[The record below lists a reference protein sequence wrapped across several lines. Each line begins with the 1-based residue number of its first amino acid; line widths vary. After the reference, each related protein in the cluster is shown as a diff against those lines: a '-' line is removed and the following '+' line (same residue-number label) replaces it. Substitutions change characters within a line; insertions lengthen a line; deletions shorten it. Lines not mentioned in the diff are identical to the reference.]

1 MINVFASRSMK
12 WIWGLIISAIFFSSE
27 KAFAQTTVNLNY
39 RHATFEDVLNEIKR
53 QTVYRFIYRSDQL
66 PAKPVTVHVKNEE
79 ALTVLGNMLK
89 GTNCAFHIISG
100 TLIAISTLND
110 STRVQIKGVV
120 LDERK
125 EPLQGTSVSVK
136 NTSHGTETDARGRF
150 TLNCVPGSIVRISS
164 IGYSSTE
171 ITVGNSDKDVSI
183 SLKPLATD
191 LDGITVVVTALN
203 IKKSERKVGYS
214 VSSITGEELVKARE
228 SNVAMSLEGQ
238 VAGLNVSGVYGG
250 PGSSARLL
258 LRGAASMNAGSPLVV
273 LNGIPVDN
281 TQRGSANEY
290 GGADYGDGLGNIN
303 PDDIETITV
312 LKGSAASAL
321 YGARAANGVI
331 LITTKTGKKNTN
343 TTVEYNTNLS
353 VSHAV
358 RNTDFQY
365 LYGQGSQNMRPTT
378 VASAVASGLLSWGEK
393 LDGQPTIQF
402 NNKYY
407 PYSAVKNNISEF
419 YRDAPSFTNTVSVS
433 GGNAK
438 TTFRASASNLDDE
451 SIVPNSGINRKTFNL
466 NTSYDITS
474 HLELSFNGN
483 YIYETDKNRSY
494 LSDGP
499 MNPNYG
505 IEFLATSA
513 RQSSLKPGYDPATGN
528 ETQWNSNVYISNPYF
543 VVNKQVDNS
552 SRSRF
557 ITATVLKYRFSNNV
571 YLQGRM
577 GYDISNDDLLNV
589 LPTGT
594 AFTVNEQGGL
604 NGLSKSQ
611 TSELNTDLLFSA
623 SKSLSS
629 KLNLDFSAG
638 GNFRKRQY
646 SLTETTGSQFITPYL
661 YTPSNLV
668 STSSLYDASE
678 IVTQSAYYSADF
690 DFMHLLD
697 VTTTGRY
704 DVFSTLPA
712 NNRGIFV
719 PGISGSFLFSELLH
733 LPGLSSGK
741 FRASYAKTSGEPSQP
756 YTTQLYFTS
765 NNTVNGVPIGSFPS
779 ELPNYNLKPFTLTE
793 FETGVNLDLLNGR
806 LGLDLTYFNRITHN
820 EITNAQQSVA
830 TGFTSAYVNV
840 GKTKN
845 TGIEILLT
853 GMPVS
858 TRDFGWKTS
867 INFSHVSNMLLSID
881 GSSQYLLTGTYRP
894 LNANTALVVGKS
906 ITQVM
911 AYDYKRDTKG
921 NIIIGS
927 DGIPER
933 GEFKAMGGTLPTYY
947 GGFTNR
953 FRYKR
958 FNLSFLID
966 YRFGN
971 KVLSA
976 TEDYSYVYGL
986 NKATLPGRETGIVA
1000 RGVNE
1005 NGQPNTISVPAYTY
1019 YPGLASN
1026 ISSLA
1031 VLNGSFIKFRQM
1043 TLGYEF
1049 SPNFMQHVFESVAV
1063 DLVGRNLFTILK
1075 YTKNIDPE
1083 SEFSPALNYA
1093 GIEGES
1099 LPGTRVIGVNINLKF
1114 K

>member
-1 MINVFASRSMK
+1 MTRIFAKLSIKLIR
-12 WIWGLIISAIFFSSE
+12 GLLIIIALLSAGKTS
-27 KAFAQTTVNLNY
+27 AQTRVTLNY
-39 RHATFEDVLNEIKR
+39 RHTNFERVLTDIQK

-66 PAKPVTVHVKNEE
+66 PSHPVTVHVKNEE
-79 ALTVLGNMLK
+79 VLTVLSSLLK
-89 GTNCAFHIISG
+89 GSNCSFHIVTG
-100 TLIAISTLND
+100 TLIAISSSGD
-110 STRVQIKGVV
+110 STVKVQIKGTV
-120 LDERK
+120 LDENK
-125 EPLQGTSVSVK
+125 EPLAGASVRIK
-136 NTSHGTETDARGRF
+136 NTVHGTETDSNGEF
-150 TLNCVPGSIVRISS
+150 TISCTPGTTIMISS
-164 IGYSSTE
+164 VGYAATE
-171 ITVGNSDKDVSI
+171 FVTGNSDKNI
-183 SLKPLATD
+183 SVRMQTSAKD
-191 LDGITVVVTALN
+191 LNEIVVTALN
-203 IKKSERKVGYS
+203 IRKADRKVGYS
-214 VSSITGEELVKARE
+214 VSTISGEELVKARE
-228 SNVAMSLEGQ
+228 SNMAMSLEGQ
-238 VAGLNVSGVYGG
+238 VAGLNISGVNGG
-250 PGSSARLL
+250 PASSARLL
-258 LRGAASMNAGSPLVV
+258 LRGAASMNAGSPLIV
-273 LNGIPVDN
+273 LDGIPIDN

-303 PDDIETITV
+303 PDDIESITV

-321 YGARAANGVI
+321 YGARAANGII
-331 LITTKTGKKNTN
+331 LITTKTGKKNAN
-343 TTVEYNTNLS
+343 TVVEYNMNLS
-353 VSHAV
+353 FDHAIN
-358 RNTDFQY
+358 NTDFQY
-365 LYGQGSQNMRPTT
+365 VYGQGSQNLRPTT
-378 VASAVASGLLSWGEK
+378 VASAVASGLLSWGKK
-393 LDGQPTIQF
+393 LDGKPTIQF
-402 NNKYY
+402 DGNYY
-407 PYSAVKNNISEF
+407 PYSAVKNNTNMF
-419 YRDAPSFTNTVSVS
+419 YRNAPSFTNTISVS

-438 TTFRASASNLDDE
+438 TTFRASASNVGDE
-451 SIVPNSGINRKTFNL
+451 SIVPNAGMNRKTFNL
-466 NTSYDITS
+466 NTSYDINS

-483 YIYETDKNRSY
+483 YIYEIDKNRPY

-499 MNPNYG
+499 MNANYG

-513 RQSSLKPGYDPATGN
+513 RQSSLKPGYDPITGN

-543 VVNKQVDNS
+543 VVNKQVDNP
-552 SRSRF
+552 SRNRF
-557 ITATVLKYRFSNNV
+557 ITATVLKYKFSDKV
-571 YLQGRM
+571 YLQGRL
-577 GYDISNDDLLNV
+577 GYDISNDGLLNV

-611 TSELNTDLLFSA
+611 TSELNTDLLFGA
-623 SKSLSS
+623 SKQLSS

-668 STSSLYDASE
+668 STSSTYDVSE

-733 LPGLSSGK
+733 LPALSSGK

-765 NNTVNGVPIGSFPS
+765 NNTVNGLPIGSFSS

-793 FETGVNLDLLNGR
+793 FETGMNLNFFGNR
-806 LGLDLTYFNRITHN
+806 LGIDVTYFNRITHN

-845 TGIEILLT
+845 TGIELLLT
-853 GMPVS
+853 GAPIES
-858 TRDFGWKTS
+858 KDFSWKTA
-867 INFSHVSNMLLSID
+867 INFSHVKNILLSID
-881 GSSQYLLTGTYRP
+881 GTSQYLLTGTYRP

-911 AYDYKRDTKG
+911 AYDYKRDSNG

-933 GEFKAMGGTLPTYY
+933 GDFKAMGGTLPTYY
-947 GGFTNR
+947 GGFTNM

-966 YRFGN
+966 YKFGN

-1000 RGVNE
+1000 KGVNE
-1005 NGQPNTISVPAYTY
+1005 NGQPNSINVPAYTY
-1019 YPGLASN
+1019 YPALASN
-1026 ISSLA
+1026 ISALS
-1031 VLNGSFIKFRQM
+1031 VLNGSFIKFRQL

-1049 SPNFMQHVFESVAV
+1049 SPKFMQNIFQSVNV
-1063 DLVGRNLFTILK
+1063 DIVGRNLFTILK

-1083 SEFSPALNYA
+1083 SEFSPDLTYA

-1099 LPGTRVIGVNINLKF
+1099 LPATRMIGLNLDLKF

>member
-1 MINVFASRSMK
+1 MTNVLVNRSTK
-12 WIWGLIISAIFFSSE
+12 LIGGLFLIITLLSMG
-27 KAFAQTTVNLNY
+27 KAFGQTKVTLSYHHAGFEQILN
-39 RHATFEDVLNEIKR
+39 DIKK

-66 PAKPVTVHVKNEE
+66 PPWPVTVQATNEE
-79 ALTVLGNMLK
+79 ALTVLAKLLK
-89 GTNCAFHIISG
+89 GSNYSFHVISG
-100 TLIAISTLND
+100 TLIAISTSSD
-110 STRVQIKGVV
+110 SAIRVQIKGLVT
-120 LDERK
+120 DENN
-125 EPLQGTSVSVK
+125 EPVTGASVSIK
-136 NTSHGTETDARGRF
+136 NTGYGTQTDGNGRF
-150 TLNCVPGSIVRISS
+150 SISCTPGAVVRISS
-164 IGYSSTE
+164 VGYATKEVVSGNNDQNISIKLTPEARDLSE
-171 ITVGNSDKDVSI
+171 II
-183 SLKPLATD
+183 
-191 LDGITVVVTALN
+191 VTALN
-203 IKKSERKVGYS
+203 IKKADRKVGYS
-214 VSSITGEELVKARE
+214 VSTISGEELTKARE

-238 VAGLNVSGVYGG
+238 VAGLNVSGVNGG
-250 PGSSARLL
+250 PASSARLL

-273 LNGIPVDN
+273 LDGVPIDN
-281 TQRGSANEY
+281 TQRGAANEY

-321 YGARAANGVI
+321 YGARAANGVL
-331 LITTKTGKKNTN
+331 LITTKTGKKNAN
-343 TTVEYNTNLS
+343 TLVTYNMNLS
-353 VSHAV
+353 YDHAIN
-358 RNTDFQY
+358 NTDFQY
-365 LYGQGSQNMRPTT
+365 AYGQGSQNMRPVT
-378 VASAVASGLLSWGEK
+378 VAGAVASGLLSWGEQ
-393 LDGQPTIQF
+393 LDGKPTIQF
-402 NNKYY
+402 DGNYY
-407 PYSAVKNNISEF
+407 PYSAVKNNIEMF
-419 YRDAPSFTNTVSVS
+419 YRNAPSFTNTISVS

-438 TTFRASASNLDDE
+438 TTFRASASNVDDE
-451 SIVPNSGINRKTFNL
+451 SVVPNSGMNRKTFNL

-483 YIYETDKNRSY
+483 YIYESDKNRTY

-499 MNPNYG
+499 MNVNYG

-513 RQSSLKPGYDPATGN
+513 RQSSLSPGYDPATGG
-528 ETQWNSNVYISNPYF
+528 ESQWNSNVYISNPYF

-552 SRSRF
+552 SRNRF
-557 ITATVLKYRFSNNV
+557 ITATVLKYKFSDNV
-571 YLQGRM
+571 YLQGRL
-577 GYDISNDDLLNV
+577 GYDISNDGLLNV

-604 NGLSKSQ
+604 NSLSKSQ

-623 SKSLSS
+623 TKQLSS
-629 KLNLDFSAG
+629 KFNLDFSAG

-646 SLTETTGSQFITPYL
+646 NLSGTTGSQFITPYL

-668 STSSLYDASE
+668 STSSFYNVSE
-678 IVTQSAYYSADF
+678 IVTESAYYSADL

-697 VTTTGRY
+697 VTATGRY

-712 NNRGIFV
+712 YNRGIFV
-719 PGISGSFLFSELLH
+719 PGISGSFLFSELLK
-733 LPGLSSGK
+733 LPALSSGK

-765 NNTVNGVPIGSFPS
+765 NNTVNGVPLGNFSA

-793 FETGVNLDLLNGR
+793 FETGVNLNFFQER
-806 LGLDLTYFNRITHN
+806 LGLDATYFNRITHN

-845 TGIEILLT
+845 TGIEVLLT
-853 GMPVS
+853 GIPVK
-858 TRDFGWKTS
+858 TKDFAWKTS
-867 INFSHVSNMLLSID
+867 INFSHVHNILLSID
-881 GSSQYLLTGTYRP
+881 GSSQYLLTGAYRP

-911 AYDYKRDTKG
+911 AYDYKRDAQG

-933 GEFKAMGGTLPTYY
+933 GDFKAMGGTLPTYY
-947 GGFTNR
+947 GGFTNT
-953 FRYKR
+953 FHYKR
-958 FNLSFLID
+958 FDLSFLID
-966 YRFGN
+966 YKFGN

-1000 RGVNE
+1000 KGVNE
-1005 NGQPNTISVPAYTY
+1005 NGQPNTINVPAYNY
-1019 YPGLASN
+1019 YPDLATN
-1026 ISSLA
+1026 ISALS
-1031 VLNGSFIKFRQM
+1031 VLDGSFIKFRQV

-1049 SPNFMQHVFESVAV
+1049 SPQFMRNIFQSVSV
-1063 DLVGRNLFTILK
+1063 DIVGRNLFTILK

-1083 SEFSPALNYA
+1083 SEFSPDLTYA

-1099 LPGTRVIGVNINLKF
+1099 LPATRMVGLNINLKF